1 MIPVN
6 VVLSVWIGVGGFVCP
21 ISLRAIR
28 NFTVSCVFKKRLH
41 SSASAADAATP
52 MILQNVCM
60 APLRTIGFPYFIFL
74 PRK

>member
-1 MIPVN
+1 MN
-6 VVLSVWIGVGGFVCP
+6 ALVLEELFI
-21 ISLRAIR
+21 
-28 NFTVSCVFKKRLH
+28 NFTTSCVFKKRLP

-60 APLRTIGFPYFIFL
+60 APLRTIGFPYFMLF